1 METNKLEKV
10 LGTHNN
16 QNNYANGKKPNA
28 RIDSSDDCIRADT
41 VKITNY
47 FEDKISLRTKIPIPV
62 RKFMRVKIKLNLASH
77 DNY

>member
-1 METNKLEKV
+1 MNFSTTLHLKRSVETNKLEKV

-47 FEDKISLRTKIPIPV
+47 FEDKVSLSLGP
-62 RKFMRVKIKLNLASH
+62 KFLFLLENL
-77 DNY
+77 